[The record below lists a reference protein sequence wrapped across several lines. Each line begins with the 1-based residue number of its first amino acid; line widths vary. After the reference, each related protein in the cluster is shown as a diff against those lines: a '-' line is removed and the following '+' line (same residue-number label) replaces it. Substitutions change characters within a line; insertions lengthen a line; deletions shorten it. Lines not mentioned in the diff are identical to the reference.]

1 MPERNSRAY
10 QTKDGI
16 EYAPVNHIVQNYDLS
31 ELIGILQKI
40 VSNEDKLGKAFQKYY
55 RESASGVNDGFGKVA
70 EKYLPQLIAIQKS
83 GKSRAT
89 GEEAKL
95 IKEAHRAL
103 MKVTRPLARKPVN
116 DRNADFV
123 SEMRG
128 IRKSIYDASAN
139 YLTYPYFKDTADMRN
154 YGYDAPNKT
163 LDKAIEDARKS
174 TEKTTDNIDEQIE
187 KLNRAVS
194 GAFDEVERWN
204 KIIESAP
211 DPKPTYVGWREKLKR
226 IGDRIYDEM
235 YAPQPSLWKNGY
247 PKSQANVGKRY
258 INGNPVSELRN
269 RGIHT
274 DLWKY
279 PNFYKTHK
287 ERLEEEMADIIRAYK
302 PSRQPYT
309 QSQLDMW
316 SYYQKLWG
324 PNAKKL
330 FNPPEYDKLLHTA
343 IAEMADMFNYS
354 ELIDSA
360 NVIAKYFKK
369 LNYGLLFSAL
379 NTITKDL
386 PALNSLVKTISG
398 YHIAYQRSAALGQNL
413 SDVFGFSDTS
423 DGKIGEFISSHLS
436 SIGSIIGGLFG
447 GAAGATVGG
456 IAGSKIAGSMSE
468 SSGSPFATIIGLLG
482 MAVSIIGTIWK
493 TLKKSSPILQAISD
507 LFNLAWTLFF
517 MPFGNAL
524 GTILLPI
531 MEAMVELSL
540 LFNKVTSA
548 YIQPIAQAIANVI
561 TKVLTLILT
570 KWEILAPFIEGIA
583 TLVGNIMAWLINNST
598 PILDLMLAAMNY
610 VSKWFI
616 EHGENFLE
624 NIQKLVDSF
633 VNFKDV
639 IDFGKLFENI
649 ASIATTIVSA
659 LANVNLEQMVNDI
672 RGIVTF
678 LNNLISNPIETA
690 GGTVGTWLWD
700 NSSAKKAWE
709 NIKGVLGLATGG
721 VVTSATLAVIGEAGP
736 EAVIP
741 LDKMGAMGA
750 TIVNINGDVYGV
762 SDLEN
767 RIERVIQR
775 TANKSSYR

>member
-83 GKSRAT
+83 GKSRVT
-89 GEEAKL
+89 EEEAKL

-163 LDKAIEDARKS
+163 LDKAIEDVRKS
-174 TEKTTDNIDEQIE
+174 NEKTTDNIDKQIE

-194 GAFDEVERWN
+194 GAFDEVERW
-204 KIIESAP
+204 
-211 DPKPTYVGWREKLKR
+211 
-226 IGDRIYDEM
+226 DRIIISATEPRIFKPKKGANNTHTEVYQDSRWLNGIPKSILSKRQYDPM
-235 YAPQPSLWKNGY
+235 APFQTTPLIEEFEKVKNSYKQPSRPNQKQLSSWATYRAIGVKIDDFIKDPY
-247 PKSQANVGKRY
+247 GKA
-258 INGNPVSELRN
+258 LRV
-269 RGIHT
+269 
-274 DLWKY
+274 
-279 PNFYKTHK
+279 
-287 ERLEEEMADIIRAYK
+287 
-302 PSRQPYT
+302 
-309 QSQLDMW
+309 
-316 SYYQKLWG
+316 
-324 PNAKKL
+324 
-330 FNPPEYDKLLHTA
+330 A

-423 DGKIGEFISSHLS
+423 DGKIGEFITSHLS
-436 SIGSIIGGLFG
+436 LIGSIIGGLFG

-482 MAVSIIGTIWK
+482 MAVSIVGTIWK

-561 TKVLTLILT
+561 TKVLTIILT
-570 KWEILAPFIEGIA
+570 KWEILAPFIEEIA
-583 TLVGNIMAWLINNST
+583 TLVGNIVAWLIDNST
-598 PILDLMLAAMNY
+598 PILD
-610 VSKWFI
+610 F
-616 EHGENFLE
+616 
-624 NIQKLVDSF
+624 IQKFVDSF
-633 VNFKDV
+633 VNFSKI
-639 IDFGKLFENI
+639 IDSEKLFENV
-649 ASIATTIVSA
+649 ASIATTIDSA
-659 LANVNLEQMVNDI
+659 LANVNLGQMVNDI
-672 RGIVTF
+672 RGIVTS
-678 LNNLISNPIETA
+678 LNNLISNPIETVGGAA
-690 GGTVGTWLWD
+690 GNWFLENSKLGTAWD
-700 NSSAKKAWE
+700 
-709 NIKGVLGLATGG
+709 NIKGGLGLATGG